1 MSPSVEGQGRGLHLR
16 SVFAAPE
23 GVLPTVRQSSWTIGW
38 ASAALLAL
46 TTLADVVIS
55 PRVAVL
61 TGLLGLGPLLAASAL
76 TPRSTAAF
84 AGAAVILA
92 AVSGLWNDVGVQ
104 YGVILLNVALVSALS
119 VIVSVIRAGR
129 EADLRDS
136 RRIAGAAQEA
146 LLPVLPE
153 SLGPVRIGTRYHSA
167 TGTAQVG
174 GDFFDFVAEGNR
186 LRFLLGDVSGKGV
199 GAVTEAARVIRAF
212 RQYGASEEDLV
223 SVARRV
229 HEYVTPFWDVE
240 RYATAVFVEING
252 PDRVAVVAAGHPA
265 PLRASADGVHELA
278 VHHCLPLGIG
288 PADHVTM
295 HRWNPSDRL
304 LLYTDG
310 LTEARNTA
318 GEFLP
323 TARIE
328 AALREGSP
336 DACLDELLHR
346 VQVHAGRFTDDLA
359 LVLLTNAASAA
370 GISPP
375 ATSDARP

>member
-1 MSPSVEGQGRGLHLR
+1 MQLR

-23 GVLPTVRQSSWTIGW
+23 GVLPAVRQSSRVIGW

-46 TTLADVVIS
+46 TTASDVVVS

-61 TGLLGLGPLLAASAL
+61 TGLLGLAPLLAASAL
-76 TPRSTAAF
+76 TPRATAAF
-84 AGAAVILA
+84 AGAAVSLA
-92 AVSGLWNDVGVQ
+92 AASGLWNGFGAQ
-104 YGVILLNVALVSALS
+104 YGVSLLNVALVSALS

-136 RRIAGAAQEA
+136 RRIAAAAQEA

-153 SLGPVRIGTRYHSA
+153 SLGPVRIRTRYHSA

-174 GDFFDFVAEGNR
+174 GDFFDFVADGNR

-212 RQYGASEEDLV
+212 RQYGASEDDLV

-229 HEYVTPFWDVE
+229 HEYVTHFWDVE
-240 RYATAVFVEING
+240 RYATAVFVEITG
-252 PDRVAVVAAGHPA
+252 PDSLAVVAAGHPA
-265 PLRASADGVHELA
+265 PLRASADGVRELA

-288 PADHVTM
+288 PADHVTT
-295 HRWNPSDRL
+295 HHWNPSDRL

-310 LTEARNTA
+310 LTEARNPA

-323 TARIE
+323 PACIE
-328 AALREGSP
+328 AAVREGTP

-346 VQVHAGRFTDDLA
+346 VQEHAGRFADDLA
-359 LVLLTNAASAA
+359 LVLLTNDTSAV
-370 GISPP
+370 GLSPR